1 MNQEVES
8 IPERPEWPPYTDVGI
23 EWDREAWAY
32 IQHQEAVERNLR
44 ESCEILKRMDSE
56 KNAQI
61 QHLEGE
67 IGTLKEHL
75 RRADKNIETKENYI
89 QELRGE
95 I

>member
-1 MNQEVES
+1 MNQESEG

-32 IQHQEAVERNLR
+32 IQHLEAVEKNLR
-44 ESCEILKRMDSE
+44 ESCEILKGMDSE
-56 KNAQI
+56 KNRTI

-75 RRADKNIETKENYI
+75 RRADKRMGLLEKH
-89 QELRGE
+89 
-95 I
+95 